1 MGTSASTATSMLVC
15 RLADS
20 EEPPAALRIGV
31 ERGSGTRHL
40 LQVCTNLSIGTTLER
55 FSFEVWF
62 SHDELHGDGGETN
75 DSGVS
80 MNQPGGAGGARNRK
94 WSITTESLDGILLD
108 WWYKHGRPTR
118 RPMLAQ
124 TQAQVRARAQAIAH
138 GGGASMVAQT
148 NDSDIHVDRRFIGR
162 LLAHCNIRMKKK
174 IKKNF
179 AEKIKKN
186 FAEKMSILI
195 KNRALM
201 KFGYDPDMR
210 NIDQSPFHR
219 NEAGSA
225 ARNTLALTGAPIV
238 PLIENHAATRERWSL
253 TSPSTL

>member
-1 MGTSASTATSMLVC
+1 MLVC

-40 LQVCTNLSIGTTLER
+40 LQVCTNLHIESTMEV
-55 FSFEVWF
+55 FSFAVGFWF
-62 SHDELHGDGGETN
+62 PHELHGYGGETN

-80 MNQPGGAGGARNRK
+80 MNQSGGAGGAQNRK
-94 WSITTESLDGILLD
+94 WSITSVSVDGILLD
-108 WWYKHGRPTR
+108 WWYEHGRHTR

-148 NDSDIHVDRRFIGR
+148 NDSDIHVQRRFIERR
-162 LLAHCNIRMKKK
+162 LPRKGRMKKQ
-174 IKKNF
+174 
-179 AEKIKKN
+179 IKKN

-195 KNRALM
+195 KNQALM
-201 KFGYDPDMR
+201 KFD
-210 NIDQSPFHR
+210 IDQTPFHM

-225 ARNTLALTGAPIV
+225 ARHKLALTGAPIV

-253 TSPSTL
+253 TSPITL